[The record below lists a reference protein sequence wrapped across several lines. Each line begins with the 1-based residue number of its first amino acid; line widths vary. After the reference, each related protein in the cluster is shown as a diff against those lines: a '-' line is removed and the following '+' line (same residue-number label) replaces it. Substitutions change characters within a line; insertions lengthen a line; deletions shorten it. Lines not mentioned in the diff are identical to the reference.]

1 MVRTDRVAHCQ
12 ARRWAR
18 RRFLHEV
25 TLMIALGEYRRR
37 VDSNDDGAEISTV
50 ENLSAVPA
58 SPARYRRVFPIRRPV
73 L

>member
-1 MVRTDRVAHCQ
+1 
-12 ARRWAR
+12 
-18 RRFLHEV
+18 
-25 TLMIALGEYRRR
+25 MIALGECRWR
-37 VDSNDDGAEISTV
+37 VDFNDDGAEISIV

>member
-1 MVRTDRVAHCQ
+1 
-12 ARRWAR
+12 
-18 RRFLHEV
+18 
-25 TLMIALGEYRRR
+25 MIALGECRWR
-37 VDSNDDGAEISTV
+37 VDFNDDGAEISTV